1 MSFLVEMFLLMFGFL
16 HDIITS
22 NFGDTKLVNRQNQ
35 VYYFADL
42 LQSIVSVKR
51 NQGLNIYYK
60 SADGFKK
67 ITVITF
73 LVVWLKYLVTTLKEN
88 FSLFTLQIVK
98 GAIIKFS
105 WSFFHYHRKIVKQ
118 NICFKKWKEQ
128 LWKY

>member
-1 MSFLVEMFLLMFGFL
+1 MSFLVEMFLGMFGFL

-60 SADGFKK
+60 SVDGFKK

-105 WSFFHYHRKIVKQ
+105 
-118 NICFKKWKEQ
+118 
-128 LWKY
+128 